1 MIIPE
6 LVSSRQKGG
15 IGSGPAEPFALG
27 MVKVLGH
34 RGLIACERLMGVIL
48 VVLSVQMLLDS
59 ISNYLK
65 QTPLAHSNSPVA
77 VTGET
82 EPAGAAPAV
91 RWWVAV
97 PPAVLYQW
105 PFLTTL

>member
-15 IGSGPAEPFALG
+15 NGSGPAEPFALG

-34 RGLIACERLMGVIL
+34 RGLIACERLMGMIL
-48 VVLSVQMLLDS
+48 VMLSVQMLLDG

-65 QTPLAHSNSPVA
+65 
-77 VTGET
+77 
-82 EPAGAAPAV
+82 
-91 RWWVAV
+91 
-97 PPAVLYQW
+97 
-105 PFLTTL
+105 